1 MARIEEQHIFI
12 VDDDPAICAAIRE
25 TLENS
30 GLKTSS
36 FTRASDCL
44 EQLGSQRCDL
54 LIADLKMPEMDGI
67 ELLRRARALVPQLP
81 VLVVTGYGTVP
92 SAVQAMRSGAADFIE
107 KPLVKEDFLREVRA
121 LLRENSFAGK
131 NYNLTRT
138 EAKVLKMVLAGRS
151 NKEIAT
157 LLKRSPRTV
166 ETHRAH
172 LMEKLG
178 AENLVELTKRAAI
191 MGLLDLAA
199 DPQPYEGPR
208 APEPG

>member
-12 VDDDPAICAAIRE
+12 VDDDPAICAVIRE

-36 FTRASDCL
+36 FTCASDCL
-44 EQLGSQRCDL
+44 ERLGSQRCDL
-54 LIADLKMPEMDGI
+54 LIADLKMPEIDGL

-81 VLVVTGYGTVP
+81 VLMITGYGTVQ
-92 SAVQAMRSGAADFIE
+92 SAIQAMKSGAVDFIE
-107 KPLVKEDFLREVRA
+107 KPLVKKDFLREVQA
-121 LLRENSFAGK
+121 LLQANSLASK
-131 NYNLTRT
+131 NHNLTHT
-138 EAKVLKMVLAGRS
+138 EANVLKMVLAGRS

-172 LMEKLG
+172 MMEKLG

-199 DPQPYEGPR
+199 DPERHERPR
-208 APEPG
+208 TPEPG